1 MKPTIEYIENKFREF
16 NHLVFDDKLP
26 ILPIQLSNA
35 KTFLGMLVYKKR
47 RKLFGKLELYDFRL
61 RISIRLDLPENEV
74 EDTIIHEM
82 IHYYIHFN
90 GIKDTS
96 AHGKVF
102 RQMMNDINQRFGRH
116 ITITH
121 KSTPEQKQQ
130 LAGTRKRWH
139 VVAVV
144 KFHDGRSGI
153 KVIPRIRQRIVA
165 YRNGVLMSRGIK
177 SVDFFITNDPYFN
190 AFPSSSALKVHIL
203 DASEYEP
210 HLQRQLSEKVL
221 SINN

>member
-1 MKPTIEYIENKFREF
+1 MISSLF
-16 NHLVFDDKLP
+16 L
-26 ILPIQLSNA
+26 LSNSA
-35 KTFLGMLVYKKR
+35 MPRHSSECL
-47 RKLFGKLELYDFRL
+47 
-61 RISIRLDLPENEV
+61 SIRNERHCLASRNL
-74 EDTIIHEM
+74 TISVFVSALVLICPKTIHEM

-102 RQMMNDINQRFGRH
+102 RQMMNDINQRFGRN

-130 LAGTRKRWH
+130 LANSRKSWH

-153 KVIPRIRQRIVA
+153 KVLPRIRQRIIA
-165 YRNGVLMSRGIK
+165 YRNGVLMSREIK
-177 SVDFFITNDPYFN
+177 SVDFYITNDPYFN
-190 AFPSSSALKVHIL
+190 AYPNSSALKVHIL
-203 DASEYEP
+203 DTSEYEP

-221 SINN
+221 AINS

>member
-1 MKPTIEYIENKFREF
+1 
-16 NHLVFDDKLP
+16 
-26 ILPIQLSNA
+26 
-35 KTFLGMLVYKKR
+35 MLVYKKR

-102 RQMMNDINQRFGRH
+102 RQMMNDINQRFGRN

-130 LAGTRKRWH
+130 LAETRKRWH

-144 KFHDGRSGI
+144 RFHDGRSGI
-153 KVIPRIRQRIVA
+153 KVIPRIRQRIVG
-165 YRNGVLMSRGIK
+165 YRNGVLMSREIK

-190 AFPSSSALKVHIL
+190 VFPSSSALKVHIL